1 MDTPSTTLIS
11 YAPNSQRSPTSQRA
25 RAFTP
30 TYRQHSQESRLLT
43 DIIGIT
49 LWPIGFGRALRILSW
64 LARSLTNLMNH
75 RNIYK
80 ILGYFIL
87 KRRVDWFQS
96 PFIPVINY
104 ICNYAFQLPYLLVL
118 GGGWVKAYLAGFWLG
133 VLGWRLPFQGSR
145 LKVQGYAP
153 MRHYLRAFDFDIEQ
167 VGWWNPPISTL
178 DLPLL
183 PQLWMMERAHIL
195 FSHP

>member
-75 RNIYK
+75 RNIYNL
-80 ILGYFIL
+80 LGYFIL

-104 ICNYAFQLPYLLVL
+104 ICNYAFLILFFDN
-118 GGGWVKAYLAGFWLG
+118 AYIIYVIMPWMRDRFLHFFHC
-133 VLGWRLPFQGSR
+133 FQS
-145 LKVQGYAP
+145 LI
-153 MRHYLRAFDFDIEQ
+153 L
-167 VGWWNPPISTL
+167 
-178 DLPLL
+178 
-183 PQLWMMERAHIL
+183 LWMKWDWL
-195 FSHP
+195 SLTCV